1 MRKTIFISAGNT
13 MLFLLFG
20 LTFLFPFSDIH
31 QIESTG
37 FSGTITIYP
46 ILLIIYLIIYPI
58 VYYILGKILKWGDK
72 NNSELTFSDEREK
85 VIVSE
90 AAKTSY
96 KVLMGGLI
104 VILAI
109 IGGVRF
115 FSLFTHENISIYF
128 TSVLLLTMLLVISTV
143 LYCIKWCLGYR
154 K

>member
-1 MRKTIFISAGNT
+1 MRKIIIISAGNT

-20 LTFLFPFSDIH
+20 LTFLFPFSEVH

-46 ILLIIYLIIYPI
+46 ILLIIYLIIYP
-58 VYYILGKILKWGDK
+58 VAYYVIGKILKWDEK
-72 NNSELTFSDEREK
+72 DNSELTFSDEREK

-104 VILAI
+104 VIIAI

-143 LYCIKWCLGYR
+143 LYCIKWCLEYR

>member
-1 MRKTIFISAGNT
+1 MKKTIFISAGNT
-13 MLFLLFG
+13 ILFVLFG
-20 LTFLFPFSDIH
+20 LAFLFPFSKIH
-31 QIESTG
+31 QIQGTG

-46 ILLIIYLIIYPI
+46 ILLFIYLIIYPV
-58 VYYILGKILKWGDK
+58 VYSVLRKTLKWGKKD
-72 NNSELTFSDEREK
+72 NSELVFSDEREK

-96 KVLMGGLI
+96 KVLVGGLI
-104 VILAI
+104 VIIAI

-115 FSLFTHENISIYF
+115 FSLFTHEEISIYF

-143 LYCIKWCLGYR
+143 SYCIKWCLEYH